1 MSRAASTQPR
11 AFFARP
17 SRLTQC
23 LLRPSS
29 YPARCPA
36 QSTCGPGSLGG
47 QRETPGLSKAPRGG
61 YGRGQVLRA
70 LIGGLGRRLAVN
82 KRWLILSLHILHY
95 T

>member
-36 QSTCGPGSLGG
+36 QSTCGPGSLRG
-47 QRETPGLSKAPRGG
+47 QRETPRLSKAPRGG
-61 YGRGQVLRA
+61 YERPGVENPYWRPWQEAGSQ
-70 LIGGLGRRLAVN
+70 
-82 KRWLILSLHILHY
+82 
-95 T
+95 